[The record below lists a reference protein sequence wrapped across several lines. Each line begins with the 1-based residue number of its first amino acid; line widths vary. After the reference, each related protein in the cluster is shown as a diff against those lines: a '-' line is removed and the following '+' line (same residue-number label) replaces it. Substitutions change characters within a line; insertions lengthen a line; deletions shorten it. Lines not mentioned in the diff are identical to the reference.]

1 MSENL
6 RKLLEY
12 LVQEELDEQNALAAG
27 GVAAT
32 STGLALN
39 VRKFRPAGKKRKRR
53 LTEINTVYGTNSP
66 QSFADIESE
75 DMDAAR
81 EDADLSQ
88 NDDTKSPRKDSGR
101 DRKDNRRKKKFKF
114 RKSEQGYNPVAD
126 TMWNY
131 GDKPTGDTPATRVKY
146 IALEES
152 VNLRKKQTVKVIV
165 DKQLQQ
171 KSFETII
178 DFIKFTNSIL
188 KLNNLPAIYLH
199 TIKKPEMTTGM
210 FNRQTNTLHVLVG
223 KRLIVDV
230 LRTIAHELTHAKQH
244 EAGLLDIHLA
254 NIDFNNEMADIDT
267 PYENEAYTLAG
278 NIVKIFCRKYP
289 KITKDEL
296 YQLNEVVKKL
306 R

>member
-32 STGLALN
+32 STGLALDLTN
-39 VRKFRPAGKKRKRR
+39 FRPAGKKRKENLEEVNSIFSMYGIIDGIYSGEESSSDMEDYVDDPSDPDSKGHGLAKRHKHKTSNKKR
-53 LTEINTVYGTNSP
+53 SNVNTTIMWSGEDSP
-66 QSFADIESE
+66 GKLPQA
-75 DMDAAR
+75 
-81 EDADLSQ
+81 
-88 NDDTKSPRKDSGR
+88 
-101 DRKDNRRKKKFKF
+101 
-114 RKSEQGYNPVAD
+114 
-126 TMWNY
+126 
-131 GDKPTGDTPATRVKY
+131 KY

-296 YQLNEVVKKL
+296 YQLNEVLKKL